1 MPNKKKPGLYH
12 TKHGQPYRILKN
24 GKARFVKK
32 TKSTRRKKGGSASV
46 GGSARVGGG
55 LKRRRK
61 GGGVISSKI
70 YNAAE
75 PYMRHAISG
84 LPF

>member
-61 GGGVISSKI
+61 GGGLIGDVGRQAKSSFN
-70 YNAAE
+70 YFVGDTL
-75 PYMRHAISG
+75 R
-84 LPF
+84 